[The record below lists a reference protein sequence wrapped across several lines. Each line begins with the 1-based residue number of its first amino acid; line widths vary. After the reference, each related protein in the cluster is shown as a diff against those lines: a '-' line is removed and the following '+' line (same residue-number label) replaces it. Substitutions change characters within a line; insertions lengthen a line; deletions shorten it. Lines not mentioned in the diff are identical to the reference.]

1 MAKGKAVWWVL
12 KQADEVLVPLYKG
25 PDKKRAREVAAKI
38 STKRERIPHRC
49 ARLFTHYLSE
59 SHLKQ
64 HLPKDAFSFNAEA
77 GSEARRLTP
86 IRQ

>member
-25 PDKKRAREVAAKI
+25 PDKKRAREVAAKNLNEKGKESLI
-38 STKRERIPHRC
+38 V
-49 ARLFTHYLSE
+49 ARVSALTVLSE

-64 HLPKDAFSFNAEA
+64 HLPKDAF
-77 GSEARRLTP
+77 
-86 IRQ
+86 